1 MKRMSTKSMVLL
13 AAGLVG
19 AYFIYKQADNGDS
32 IHSGNPMFNTLPEQS
47 NLNPQHNKLL
57 NKL

>member
-1 MKRMSTKSMVLL
+1 MSTKSMVLL

>member
-1 MKRMSTKSMVLL
+1 MSTKSMVLL

-19 AYFIYKQADNGDS
+19 AYFIYKQADNINGGFG
-32 IHSGNPMFNTLPEQS
+32 IHNGNAVRNTLPDQS
-47 NLNPQHNKLL
+47 NLTPQYNKLL

>member
-1 MKRMSTKSMVLL
+1 MVLL

-19 AYFIYKQADNGDS
+19 AYFIYKQADNINGGFG
-32 IHSGNPMFNTLPEQS
+32 IHNGNAVRNTLPDQS
-47 NLNPQHNKLL
+47 NLTPQYNKLL